1 MPEES
6 IEKRLEQLIKTMEEK
21 QFKGTYKITN
31 KNTIEWKIQE
41 KIEIEINLYAH
52 GGDDQIITRFEDP
65 IGKKHEIYDDL
76 STNNN
81 KELIDALNDYNK
93 CKIEIIEKKRI
104 FGKKYTLSF
113 NK

>member
-81 KELIDALNDYNK
+81 KELIDDADY
-93 CKIEIIEKKRI
+93 ILIGAGAGL